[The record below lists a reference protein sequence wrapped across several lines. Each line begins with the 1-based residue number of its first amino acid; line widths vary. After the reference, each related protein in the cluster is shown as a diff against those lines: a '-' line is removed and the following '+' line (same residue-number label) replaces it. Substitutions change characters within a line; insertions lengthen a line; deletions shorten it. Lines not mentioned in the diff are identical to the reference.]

1 MWYVIFCKSIFLTL
15 SHRIILWLGIK
26 LQGELLRV
34 GHIFEQTL
42 ENFRFVPPI
51 VADDDI
57 AF

>member
-1 MWYVIFCKSIFLTL
+1 L
-15 SHRIILWLGIK
+15 SNTIILWLGIK

-42 ENFRFVPPI
+42 ENCRFVPPF